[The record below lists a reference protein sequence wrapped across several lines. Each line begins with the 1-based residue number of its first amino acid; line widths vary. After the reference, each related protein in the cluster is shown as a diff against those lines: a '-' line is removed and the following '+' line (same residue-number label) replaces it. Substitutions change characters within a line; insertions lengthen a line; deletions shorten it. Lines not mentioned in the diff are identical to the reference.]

1 MPTILGI
8 DPGAYGAL
16 VLLHDDD
23 SLDVIDT
30 PTIKVQV
37 GAKLR
42 SRIDC
47 YALAQALALRKR
59 PALAVIEA
67 LHSRPQQSAQSQFAL
82 GHAVGIVE
90 MAIASLQTPT
100 HFVLPQVWQKAMG
113 VSSDPTG
120 NTKGSSRARAAALF
134 PNQAHLFSRVK
145 DDGRADAALMALYG
159 REFAG

>member
-1 MPTILGI
+1 LTSIIGI
-8 DPGAYGAL
+8 DPGAHGAI
-16 VLLHDDD
+16 VILHEDDT
-23 SLDVIDT
+23 LDVIDT
-30 PTIKVQV
+30 PTLKIQV
-37 GAKLR
+37 AKKLR
-42 SRIDC
+42 TRIDC
-47 YALAQALALRKR
+47 YALAQALSLRKR

-90 MAIASLQTPT
+90 MAVAGLGVPT
-100 HFVLPQVWQKAMG
+100 HFVPPQVWQKAMG
-113 VSSDPTG
+113 VSSDLSG

-159 REFAG
+159 REFA